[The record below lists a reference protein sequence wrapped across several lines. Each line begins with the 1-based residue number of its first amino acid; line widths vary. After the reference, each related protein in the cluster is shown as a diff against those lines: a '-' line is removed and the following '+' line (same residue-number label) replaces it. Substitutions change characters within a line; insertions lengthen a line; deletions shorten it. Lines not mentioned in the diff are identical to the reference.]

1 MEINKKTWRQLS
13 ITTIIRTVYS
23 TGFRMVFPYQPI
35 FMKGL
40 GIELAQMTR
49 LIAGQSLVGIFSPFL
64 ASMADTRGRKTGML
78 TGMIL
83 FCLGSL
89 VVVFQPTV
97 LGFFL
102 FLVLSLLGKSIFDP
116 SIQAYFGDHT
126 PYQRRGFVLA
136 ISEMSWSMSFFIGMP
151 VIGFLMSQFGLLAP
165 FLALGVL
172 GVISFL
178 VVIVIIPPDPVLTT
192 ERPSLFTNFSL
203 VFHSGSALA
212 GLGVMLLICLAN
224 QLVNVVFGVWL
235 NESYGLQIAALGGAS
250 AVIGISELI
259 GEGGVGLISD
269 RLSKQK
275 AVLFGVIG
283 NILASI
289 LLPFLG
295 GTVWGAYL
303 GLFLFYLTFEF
314 TIVSMIP
321 LMTGVLPKARA
332 TVMALNIASA
342 SLGRGLGSLI
352 AAPLFAW
359 GFGLN
364 AVFAAVVNLLAILSL
379 RYVIVKEEG

>member
-1 MEINKKTWRQLS
+1 MDINKKTWRQLS
-13 ITTIIRTVYS
+13 ITTVIRTVYS

-35 FMKGL
+35 LMKGL

-116 SIQAYFGDHT
+116 SVQAYFGDHT
-126 PYQRRGFVLA
+126 PYQRRGLVLA

-165 FLALGVL
+165 FLVLGVL

-192 ERPSLFTNFSL
+192 ERPSLLANFSL
-203 VFHSGSALA
+203 VFRSGPALA
-212 GLGVMLLICLAN
+212 GLGVMLLICFAN

-259 GEGGVGLISD
+259 GEGGVSLISD

-295 GTVWGAYL
+295 GTIWGAYL

-314 TIVSMIP
+314 TIVSVIP
-321 LMTGVLPKARA
+321 LMTEVLPEARA

-352 AAPLFAW
+352 AAPLYA
-359 GFGLN
+359 GSFGLN
-364 AVFAAVVNLLAILSL
+364 AAFAVVVNLLAILSL
-379 RYVIVKEEG
+379 RYVIVKEDS